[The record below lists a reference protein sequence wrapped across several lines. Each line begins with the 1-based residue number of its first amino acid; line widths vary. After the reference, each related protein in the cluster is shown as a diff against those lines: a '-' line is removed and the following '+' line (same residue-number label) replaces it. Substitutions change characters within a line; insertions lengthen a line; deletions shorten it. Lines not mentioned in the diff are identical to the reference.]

1 MPFTL
6 TTTTLAIVVGVFV
19 LVAVLLAFGLSRLKT
34 SGRDQNADGPAVSGE
49 QDNVDEI
56 TQRLPPSVRS
66 TVQGASSATLR
77 AAARTDRGRVRPSN
91 EDDTLILDLKDD
103 SGIVRTALYAV
114 ADGVGGKEKGEVASH
129 TAIEATIRALQ
140 AHPFFENEA
149 YLQSDFD
156 DDSVV
161 EIVRSAVMSANR
173 EVYGVRVDQ
182 NSDMGTT
189 LVLALV
195 MQGKAFVA
203 NVGDSRAYLVRDD
216 QIQKLTEDHSLVE
229 RMVASGQ
236 ITSAEARLHPR
247 RNVILRSLGTDP
259 QVEVD
264 LYVEAL
270 QAGDRLLLCSD
281 GLSGML
287 PDEALAQISG
297 RERDVDRACRALV
310 RAANDAGGMDNISV
324 VLAEVVDSPDS

>member
-6 TTTTLAIVVGVFV
+6 TTSTLVIVVGVF
-19 LVAVLLAFGLSRLKT
+19 LIAAVLLAFGLSRLKAT
-34 SGRDQNADGPAVSGE
+34 DRRQYANDQSAGRK
-49 QDNVDEI
+49 QDNGDEI
-56 TQRLPPSVRS
+56 TQRLPPSVRPEIK
-66 TVQGASSATLR
+66 GASGAILR
-77 AAARTDRGRVRPSN
+77 AAARTDRGRVRPVN

-103 SGIVRTALYAV
+103 AGVVRTALYAV

-140 AHPFFENEA
+140 AHPFFEDEG
-149 YLQSDFD
+149 YLRSDID

-173 EVYGVRVDQ
+173 EVYGARVEQ

-203 NVGDSRAYLVRDD
+203 NVGDSRAYLVRDH

-264 LYVEAL
+264 LYVEPL
-270 QAGDRLLLCSD
+270 QVGDRLLLCSD

-287 PDEALAQISG
+287 PDEALAQVSD
-297 RERDVDRACRALV
+297 RERDLDQACRALV
-310 RAANDAGGMDNISV
+310 RAANEAGGTDNISV
-324 VLAEVVDSPDS
+324 VIVEVIDPSES

>member
-6 TTTTLAIVVGVFV
+6 STWTLAIVVGAV
-19 LVAVLLAFGLSRLKT
+19 LATAVLLALALSRLKA
-34 SGRDQNADGPAVSGE
+34 SGAEQDAGSPVDGGE
-49 QDNVDEI
+49 QSNGDEI
-56 TQRLPPSVRS
+56 TQRLPPSVRPD
-66 TVQGASSATLR
+66 VQGAAGATLR
-77 AAARTDRGRVRPSN
+77 AAARTDRGRVRDIN

-149 YLQSDFD
+149 YLRSDFD
-156 DDSVV
+156 DADVV
-161 EIVRSAVMSANR
+161 EIVRGAVMTANR
-173 EVYGVRVDQ
+173 EVYSTKVEQ
-182 NSDMGTT
+182 SSDMGTT

-195 MQGKAFVA
+195 LHGKAFVA
-203 NVGDSRAYLVRDD
+203 NVGDSRAYLVRDNRA
-216 QIQKLTEDHSLVE
+216 QKLTEDHSLVE

-247 RNVILRSLGTDP
+247 RNVILRTLGSDP

-264 LYVEAL
+264 LYVEPL
-270 QAGDRLLLCSD
+270 QTGDRLLLCSD
-281 GLSGML
+281 GLSSML
-287 PDEALAQISG
+287 PDEALAQIAD

-310 RAANDAGGMDNISV
+310 RAANEAGGTDNISV
-324 VLAEVVDSPDS
+324 VLAEVMGSVDS